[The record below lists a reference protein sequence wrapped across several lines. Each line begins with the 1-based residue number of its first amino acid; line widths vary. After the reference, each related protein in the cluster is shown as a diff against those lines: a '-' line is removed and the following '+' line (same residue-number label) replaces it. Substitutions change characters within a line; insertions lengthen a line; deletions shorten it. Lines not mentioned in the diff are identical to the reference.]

1 MANEPLEEKTENQ
14 EDPINYLSG
23 KAQKGVFNIIEEI
36 LRQPSVQK
44 ALIKQSVESG
54 LGISCLIVGIL
65 TLVNACKQVLNVSW
79 QADVAIGISLV
90 IVFLVYVKHK
100 LNM

>member
-1 MANEPLEEKTENQ
+1 MAEENENQ
-14 EDPINYLSG
+14 EDPVEYLSG

-36 LRQPSVQK
+36 LRQPVVQK

-54 LGISCLIVGIL
+54 LFISCLIVGIL
-65 TLVNACKQVLNVSW
+65 TIVNALKQALNISW
-79 QADVAIGISLV
+79 QVDVAIGISL
-90 IVFLVYVKHK
+90 IIIFILYVKRK

>member
-1 MANEPLEEKTENQ
+1 MVVEKLEEENENQ
-14 EDPINYLSG
+14 EDPVEYLSG

-36 LRQPSVQK
+36 LRQPVVQK

-54 LGISCLIVGIL
+54 LFISCLIVGIL
-65 TLVNACKQVLNVSW
+65 TIVNALKQALNISW
-79 QADVAIGISLV
+79 QVDVAIGISL
-90 IVFLVYVKHK
+90 IIIFIVYVKRK